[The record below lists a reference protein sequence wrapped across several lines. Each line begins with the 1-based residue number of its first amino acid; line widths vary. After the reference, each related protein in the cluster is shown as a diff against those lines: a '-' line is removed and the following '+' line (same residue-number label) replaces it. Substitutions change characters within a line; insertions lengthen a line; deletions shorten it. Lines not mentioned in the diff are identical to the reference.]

1 MAMVFSSRARL
12 LALCAT
18 LALLPLRAAFADPA
32 IKPALVGLI
41 STGSANN
48 SLHQISTFQEST
60 GSPEINRRGIFGGL
74 VVQARWADL
83 EKTGSSDSDFNT
95 GVIDTAL
102 ADVAKY
108 NAAKKLAAPN
118 DRMLGVRLRVFAG
131 CSSGNS
137 DAPPWA
143 LALDGGPITITA
155 EYNNKPETCTVGR
168 FWDPTSQYAAAWTQL
183 QTRLANAY
191 DANPLIQEV
200 AVTSC
205 TSFSAE
211 PFFLNLK
218 PAVYDSMY
226 PPPPTLPPSP
236 TATLQMQ
243 SVHYSDDAYR
253 QCLAQAVTTDYAQ
266 WKTTRLEYSFNPFS
280 GVQSPQDDPAFSER
294 VMRAC
299 REAIGARCILS
310 NHDLDAQ
317 TPSGIL
323 PIYALERKF
332 GPNITFQALHEV
344 PNDFEGTIR
353 KGISLGAGSI
363 EIWQE
368 PIAGSFE
375 HQSNETLETWAAMF
389 EPQ

>member
-1 MAMVFSSRARL
+1 MAMIFSNRAQL

-18 LALLPLRAAFADPA
+18 LALLPLGGAVADPA

-41 STGSANN
+41 STGSAKN
-48 SLHQISTFQEST
+48 SLHAISIYQEST

-74 VVQARWADL
+74 VVQATWADL
-83 EKTGSSDSDFNT
+83 EKNGSTDADFDT
-95 GVIDTAL
+95 SSIDAAL

-118 DRMLGVRLRVFAG
+118 DRTIGVRLRVFAG
-131 CSSGNS
+131 CSGGTS
-137 DAPPWA
+137 DAPQWA
-143 LALDGGPITITA
+143 LSLDGAPITITA
-155 EYNNKPETCTVGR
+155 EYNKKVETCTFGR
-168 FWDPTSQYAAAWTQL
+168 FWDPTSNYAAAWTQF

-191 DANPLIQEV
+191 DGNPLIQEV

-218 PAVYDSMY
+218 PAQYGKN
-226 PPPPTLPPSP
+226 PPAQLPKSP
-236 TATLQMQ
+236 TDTLNG
-243 SVHYSDDAYR
+243 VHFSDDAYK
-253 QCLAQAVTTDYAQ
+253 QCLSQAVTTDYAQ

-280 GVQSPQDDPAFSER
+280 GVQSTQDDPAFSDR
-294 VMRAC
+294 VMRGC

-317 TPSGIL
+317 TPAGIL
-323 PIYALERKF
+323 PIYALERKL

-344 PNDFEGTIR
+344 PDDFEGTLR

-375 HQSNETLETWAAMF
+375 SQSNETLETWAAMF
-389 EPQ
+389 EPQP